1 MTDVVVRDQLAVV
14 VPVFDEASGI
24 GPTLEALAAQQD
36 ADFDAVF
43 VDNGSRDGSAEVIR
57 AFAVERGFDRWRV
70 VDEPQK
76 GTGAAADTGMRSAI
90 AAGATLLARTDADC
104 LPRADWTASVRRAL
118 TPRERGGRGLGLV
131 GGELVPRRDEGLGW
145 PTRAG
150 LRGAVHLAEAFGR
163 IRPGNRGDGYL
174 GPYLMAAGCNVGITA
189 ELYLAAGGFPRTR
202 IEELHEDRALVNAV
216 RRLTRD
222 YARRSDVVV
231 YGSSRRVQAWGL
243 ANTLLWYKD
252 HAYRPAVVDIRD
264 PRAVVRE
271 PRAGQGRA
279 KPAASAS
286 TPAAGPASDERT
298 ALART
303 MRHERRVIRAAHP
316 LAFPAVSA
324 IPGAVRRV
332 PGLGVVVKDA
342 ELLRA
347 VLLDT
352 ASFSKNGP
360 GAPSELW
367 TPVLGPSVLLNME
380 GAEHRELRRK
390 LAPLFAPAFVNELVS
405 EALGPSSAALAAS
418 LARGERVDL
427 VAHARRCASSVIS
440 RLVGLDEEVVDDELF
455 ARVSAV
461 TGFVTLA
468 RPRLTPRQLEVARGI
483 LGELGAHAARAYAGD
498 ESTVP
503 GRMRALGLDEREA
516 LGAVGAFVLTG
527 TETLVSFVPRLA
539 ALLVDSGW
547 HARIAADRSL
557 VDAAV
562 AEALRVTTPSP
573 VMLRSVVRDTTIG
586 GLAVRRGER
595 VILGTYWANGGLGDF
610 APLANPAASL
620 KQLWFGAGA
629 HFCLGA
635 PLAMAQVHATL
646 APLLESPALRVV
658 ERAVARGVLIPSYAR
673 LVVDGGVR

>member
-1 MTDVVVRDQLAVV
+1 VSGRLAVV

-24 GPTLEALAAQQD
+24 TPTLEALASQHD
-36 ADFDAVF
+36 DDFDAVF
-43 VDNGSRDGSAEVIR
+43 VDNGSTDGSAEVIR
-57 AFAVERGFDRWRV
+57 SFAAARGLARWRV
-70 VDEPQK
+70 IDEPEK
-76 GTGAAADTGMRSAI
+76 GTGAAADTGMRAAI
-90 AAGATLLARTDADC
+90 ADGAALLARTDADC

-118 TPRERGGRGLGLV
+118 SPRELGGLGLGLV

-145 PTRAG
+145 PTRAA

-163 IRPGNRGDGYL
+163 LRPGNRDAAYL

-222 YARRSDVVV
+222 YARRGDVVV

-252 HAYRPAVVDIRD
+252 HAYRPAHVDIRD
-264 PRAVVRE
+264 PERVVRE
-271 PRAGQGRA
+271 SR
-279 KPAASAS
+279 SA
-286 TPAAGPASDERT
+286 AAGPSI
-298 ALART
+298 ARA
-303 MRHERRVIRAAHP
+303 MREERRLVRAAHP
-316 LAFPAVSA
+316 VAFPAVSA
-324 IPGAVRRV
+324 VPGPVRRV
-332 PGLGVVVKDA
+332 PRLGVVVKDA
-342 ELLRA
+342 ALLRG
-347 VLLDT
+347 VLMDT
-352 ASFSKNGP
+352 ASFSKTGP

-367 TPVLGPSVLLNME
+367 TPVLGPRVLLNME
-380 GAEHRELRRK
+380 GADHRALRRK
-390 LAPLFAPAFVNELVS
+390 LAPLFAPAFV
-405 EALGPSSAALAAS
+405 EALVADALGESSRRL
-418 LARGERVDL
+418 GERVAAGRPTDL
-427 VAHARRCASSVIS
+427 VAHARDSASAVIS
-440 RLVGLDEEVVDDELF
+440 RLVGLDERVVDDELF

-483 LGELGAHAARAYAGD
+483 LGELGEHAARAYAGD
-498 ESTVP
+498 ETTVP

-527 TETLVSFVPRLA
+527 TETLVSFVPRLV

-547 HARIAADRSL
+547 HRRIAADRSL
-557 VDAAV
+557 VDPAV

-573 VMLRSVVRDTTIG
+573 VMLRSVVREASIG
-586 GLAVRRGER
+586 RVRVHPGER
-595 VILGTYWANGGLGDF
+595 VILGTYWADGALGAFDP
-610 APLANPAASL
+610 AGNPAASL
-620 KQLWFGAGA
+620 KQLWFGAGS

-646 APLLESPALRVV
+646 GPLLETPSLRVLDR
-658 ERAVARGVLIPSYAR
+658 RAARGVLIPSYER
-673 LVVDGGVR
+673 LLVSGAPR